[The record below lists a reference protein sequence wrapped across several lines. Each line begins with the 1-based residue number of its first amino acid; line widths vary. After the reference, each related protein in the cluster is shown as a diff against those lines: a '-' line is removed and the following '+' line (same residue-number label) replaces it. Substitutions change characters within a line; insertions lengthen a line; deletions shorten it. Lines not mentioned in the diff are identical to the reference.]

1 MIHKLVLDITKNEDR
16 HKLVSEGIKES
27 ELIGLDTEGN
37 RILQST
43 FPSLSAILNS
53 EKNGSKDAVLLA
65 THPSMDAIKDCT
77 RELLSIVCT
86 TLKHPMIVFLDDL
99 QWSDGASID
108 MLLHLLSSTKVRK
121 YQKVIMFICAYR
133 WNEVDGDHPFTK
145 LMNDVMEKRESKSIE
160 QMDLFNLSPEAITRF
175 IADSIKRNEEDE
187 DDYEGDNNN
196 NEGVP
201 ELSEAV

>member
-1 MIHKLVLDITKNEDR
+1 M
-16 HKLVSEGIKES
+16 
-27 ELIGLDTEGN
+27 
-37 RILQST
+37 
-43 FPSLSAILNS
+43 
-53 EKNGSKDAVLLA
+53 
-65 THPSMDAIKDCT
+65 
-77 RELLSIVCT
+77 
-86 TLKHPMIVFLDDL
+86 
-99 QWSDGASID
+99 
-108 MLLHLLSSTKVRK
+108 
-121 YQKVIMFICAYR
+121 
-133 WNEVDGDHPFTK
+133 DGDHPFTK